1 MAAAR
6 ASAAKV
12 AACSPQP
19 EACEA
24 FTALVS
30 QLTYTAARQ
39 YAYYL
44 LLTTDYLLLTTY
56 YLLLTTYYL
65 PLTTYYTAARQH

>member
-44 LLTTDYLLLTTY
+44 LLTTDY
-56 YLLLTTYYL
+56 
-65 PLTTYYTAARQH
+65 